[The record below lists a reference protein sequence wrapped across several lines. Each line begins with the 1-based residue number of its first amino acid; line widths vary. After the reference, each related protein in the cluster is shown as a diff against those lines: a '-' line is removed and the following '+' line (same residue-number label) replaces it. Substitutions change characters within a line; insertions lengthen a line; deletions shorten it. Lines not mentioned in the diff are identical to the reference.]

1 MAYMARK
8 LNENERIMHELVLN
22 WKLRLVASALFSM
35 LGLAFLTGTVSGF
48 FVDLTT
54 LDKSIVGVAVFVVM
68 IPIYLIIADLPK
80 INEFTIASMLN
91 EAVPEF
97 DRQAE
102 LVLNPVEELSEEEL
116 EKRKELEEVLK
127 EKKLYRFLPNRPIK
141 QAIAVMIISLSL
153 TAGSYFMFM

>member
-1 MAYMARK
+1 MSRK

-48 FVDLTT
+48 FVELST

-68 IPIYLIIADLPK
+68 IPVYLIIADLPK
-80 INEFTIASMLN
+80 IDEFTIASMLN

-97 DRQAE
+97 DKQAE
-102 LVLNPVEELSEEEL
+102 LVLNPVEELSEHEM

-141 QAIAVMIISLSL
+141 QAIVVMLVSLSL
-153 TAGSYFMFM
+153 TAGSYFIMM

>member
-1 MAYMARK
+1 MPRK

-48 FVDLTT
+48 FVDMST

-68 IPIYLIIADLPK
+68 IPVYLIIADLPK
-80 INEFTIASMLN
+80 IDEFTIASMLN

-97 DRQAE
+97 DKQAE
-102 LVLNPVEELSEEEL
+102 LVLNPVEELSENEI

-141 QAIAVMIISLSL
+141 QAIAVMVISLSL
-153 TAGSYFMFM
+153 TAVSYFIMM

>member
-1 MAYMARK
+1 MARK

-48 FVDLTT
+48 FVELST

-80 INEFTIASMLN
+80 IDEFTIASMLN
-91 EAVPEF
+91 ESVPEF
-97 DRQAE
+97 DKQAE
-102 LVLNPVEELSEEEL
+102 LVLNPVEELSEHEM

-141 QAIAVMIISLSL
+141 QAIAVMLISLSL
-153 TAGSYFMFM
+153 TAGSYFIMM

>member
-1 MAYMARK
+1 MARK
-8 LNENERIMHELVLN
+8 MNENERIMHELVLN

-54 LDKSIVGVAVFVVM
+54 LDKSIVGIAVFVVM

-80 INEFTIASMLN
+80 IDEFTIASMLN

-97 DRQAE
+97 DQQAE
-102 LVLNPVEELSEEEL
+102 LVLNPVEELDEVEIQ
-116 EKRKELEEVLK
+116 KRKELEEVLK
-127 EKKLYRFLPNRPIK
+127 EKKLYRFLPNKPIK
-141 QAIAVMIISLSL
+141 QAVAVMLISLSL
-153 TAGSYFMFM
+153 TAGTYFIFM